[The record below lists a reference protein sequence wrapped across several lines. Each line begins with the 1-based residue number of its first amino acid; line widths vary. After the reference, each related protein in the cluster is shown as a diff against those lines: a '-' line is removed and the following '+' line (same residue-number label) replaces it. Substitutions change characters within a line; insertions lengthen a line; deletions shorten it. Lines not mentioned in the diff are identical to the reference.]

1 MKKND
6 FKLIAKEVIGK
17 EINSLKKLRSNIN
30 FSFNKAVETILKCKN
45 GKIILSGVGKS
56 GIIAKKISATFAS
69 TGTPSFFL
77 DASNASHGD
86 MGQISSN
93 DVLILISH
101 SGETNELK
109 NIIQFASR
117 NKKIVLIGITSKK
130 NSLFSKIC
138 FSSYFIISPLKSLTK
153 KL

>member
-1 MKKND
+1 MSSNKFKK
-6 FKLIAKEVIGK
+6 IAQEVILT
-17 EINSLKKLRSNIN
+17 EIKSLQKLRSSIGKN
-30 FSFNKAVETILKCKN
+30 FHEVIETITNCKK

-93 DVLILISH
+93 DVLILISL
-101 SGETNELK
+101 SGESNELK

-117 NKKIVLIGITSKK
+117 NKKII
-130 NSLFSKIC
+130 
-138 FSSYFIISPLKSLTK
+138 
-153 KL
+153 